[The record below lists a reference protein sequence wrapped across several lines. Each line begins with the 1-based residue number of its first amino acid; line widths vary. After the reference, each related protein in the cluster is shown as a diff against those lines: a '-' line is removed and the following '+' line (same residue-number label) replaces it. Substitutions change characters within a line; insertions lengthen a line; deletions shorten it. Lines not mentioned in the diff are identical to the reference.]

1 MTLAQRIVTRY
12 KAACN
17 CSLEKNSQKDEEA
30 MRTVKDVVRPTT
42 TREVTYICT
51 SCGERLVYDGK
62 LPEYRR
68 NHRRE
73 GGKCDGALIEVWHEH
88 LAASDEVA
96 MEFPTEDALNKYL
109 QEHPKANKS
118 KHTVKKHEDKGES
131 GSGAE
136 KPKTHDH
143 PEFKDKSSPYFVNTE
158 NKWLKELGDPATWN
172 RSEVMKHK
180 EKLLAPFKGQ
190 GMKED
195 SPAEKARSE
204 AIRQISNWNLLTHDD
219 KD

>member
-1 MTLAQRIVTRY
+1 MTLAQRIVARY

-17 CSLEKNSQKDEEA
+17 CALEENSQKDEEDTPHKEA
-30 MRTVKDVVRPTT
+30 GLTHRVVAR
-42 TREVTYICT
+42 Y
-51 SCGERLVYDGK
+51 
-62 LPEYRR
+62 
-68 NHRRE
+68 
-73 GGKCDGALIEVWHEH
+73 

-190 GMKED
+190 GMNED